1 MDLKKIFNK
10 QSFGI
15 VIGLLG
21 TGIGAYG
28 GMPTPPQTFIKLVN
42 KYKFLQWFLVYVL
55 IWQGAGGYDE
65 KISFMGTIIIYAI
78 YKLIRHAER
87 WWDLRYKLGL
97 DKYTRK
103 QRVAIKA
110 AKKAAKKAEAEE
122 EESGGELTIEEER
135 AERKKGSFG
144 KSVESQLEKA
154 EEQEEKDQKTRDSS
168 LFGKIFI

>member
-28 GMPTPPQTFIKLVN
+28 GMPPPPQTFVKLVG

-97 DKYTRK
+97 DKYTRA
-103 QRVAIKA
+103 QRNAIKA
-110 AKKAAKKAEAEE
+110 ARKAAKKAEEE
-122 EESGGELTIEEER
+122 EEEEP
-135 AERKKGSFG
+135 RKPSFG

-154 EEQEEKDQKTRDSS
+154 EEQEEKDDKRGLS
-168 LFGKIFI
+168 LLRLFS

>member
-1 MDLKKIFNK
+1 MDFKKIFNK
-10 QSFGI
+10 KSFGI

-28 GMPTPPQTFIKLVN
+28 GMPAPPQTFVKLVD

-65 KISFMGTIIIYAI
+65 KVSFIGTLIIFAI

-97 DKYTRK
+97 DKYTRA
-103 QRVAIKA
+103 QRNAIKA
-110 AKKAAKKAEAEE
+110 ARKAAKKAEAEGE
-122 EESGGELTIEEER
+122 EEEEEDR
-135 AERKKGSFG
+135 PRKPSFG

-154 EEQEEKDQKTRDSS
+154 EEQEEKDDKLGLS
-168 LFGKIFI
+168 LFSHSLFF

>member
-10 QSFGI
+10 QNFGI

-28 GMPTPPQTFIKLVN
+28 GMPPPPQTFVKLVG

-97 DKYTRK
+97 DKYTRA
-103 QRVAIKA
+103 QRNAIKA
-110 AKKAAKKAEAEE
+110 ARKAAKKAEEE
-122 EESGGELTIEEER
+122 EEEEP
-135 AERKKGSFG
+135 RKPSFG

-154 EEQEEKDQKTRDSS
+154 EEQEEKDDKRGLS
-168 LFGKIFI
+168 LLRLFS